1 MKRVTWK
8 RTVLILMAAVLLFGM
23 TANLVLA
30 DDGLTPG
37 MDDAAQNSGNSN
49 FIDYRDNYAL
59 DTEKISFFKNPMA
72 TTFDGAAN
80 GLFALQ
86 KGLATI
92 QIYLFQI
99 ALEAN
104 ILDLLEQFITPFID
118 SMRTIIFEGFSVFF
132 ISLCALLLLV
142 KLAANRQ
149 AQAISGLLQILLV
162 VTLAFIFYNH
172 PVEMMKMAGDV
183 TNEISDAVLEGPY
196 NAINVSGANTS
207 MEGKVAALVW
217 NVMVHKPWQTAE
229 FGSIETAEA
238 YEDDILKYT
247 PESDERKE
255 LVKKL
260 AEEEGLFSK
269 SVSHQLE
276 RIFTLLVLGTLNLLI
291 FLFLTAFCVLI
302 VGYQFLTLGY
312 MMLGVFV
319 FMLAL
324 IPYFGTEI
332 VKRWALRIASAC
344 GTKILLSFILSLLLV
359 FMDAMYKFIDTE
371 GLLYTLFM
379 IIIII
384 SMIYIKRKEILG
396 LFTDFRANNITISGT
411 YQTMHR
417 ALDKDLNMV
426 HNLNNIYSMR
436 KQDKQEPALHLGDN
450 QQNGSGKSPYG
461 QSSYNGLNGYSGDR
475 FGPAGHDQREG
486 GRSGGRSSMDYVR
499 SDMDPSGHVHGA
511 AGSDLKTAIQDMSR
525 YLKRAEEML
534 QKHYE
539 KSKTDSE
546 ESAERK
552 GGAPEYGAFVRRTDA
567 VRSLGAGQ
575 FDQRDISALAR
586 MMKNVEQRGGNIDS
600 VRVGGRTEVSASTRR
615 PANLFDRSAI
625 SGEAEHGAG
634 PSVAP
639 AAQKRMKLGINY
651 FRENFGEEKGEEFFD
666 AMSRKYDS
674 LTVAG
679 FGSTEKLSYA
689 QVQRQLKEKEKA
701 DQNQKK
707 AAAHGGGGQA
717 INMRDI
723 AAANMEE
730 SGDDHGR

>member
-1 MKRVTWK
+1 MKRGTCK
-8 RTVLILMAAVLLFGM
+8 RAVLLLITAMLLFVAM
-23 TANLVLA
+23 ANLAFA
-30 DDGLTPG
+30 DDALTPG
-37 MDDAAQNSGNSN
+37 MDDAAESSGDSN
-49 FIDYRDNYAL
+49 FIEYRDNYIL
-59 DTEKISFFKNPMA
+59 DTEKISFFKNPMS

-80 GLFALQ
+80 GLFTLQ

-104 ILDLLEQFITPFID
+104 IQDLLEQFITPFID

-132 ISLCALLLLV
+132 ISLCALLLLI

-162 VTLAFIFYNH
+162 VTLAFVFYNH
-172 PVEMMKMAGDV
+172 PVEMMQMAGDV
-183 TNEISDAVLEGPY
+183 TNEVSDAVLEGPY
-196 NAINVSGANTS
+196 SAINGSGTSTS

-229 FGSIETAEA
+229 FGSIETAET
-238 YEDDILKYT
+238 YEDDILKYA

-269 SVSHQLE
+269 SLSHQLE

-332 VKRWALRIASAC
+332 VKRWALRIAAAC
-344 GTKILLSFILSLLLV
+344 GTKILLAFILSLLLV
-359 FMDAMYKFIDTE
+359 FMDAMYSFIDTE

-379 IIIII
+379 IIVIIG
-384 SMIYIKRKEILG
+384 MIYTKRKEILG
-396 LFTDFRANNITISGT
+396 LFTDFRANNMSVAGT

-417 ALDKDLNMV
+417 ALDQDLNMV
-426 HNLNNIYSMR
+426 HNLNNLYSM
-436 KQDKQEPALHLGDN
+436 KKQERQDP
-450 QQNGSGKSPYG
+450 
-461 QSSYNGLNGYSGDR
+461 GLYSGDTS
-475 FGPAGHDQREG
+475 QRD
-486 GRSGGRSSMDYVR
+486 RGRSSYRQSGNYDYHSDSSGYDQRPSLGTGSRYSMDVAR
-499 SDMDPSGHVHGA
+499 NDMDPKDYMQRA
-511 AGSDLKTAIQDMSR
+511 RSDEFKATAQDMSR
-525 YLKRAEEML
+525 YFKRAEEML
-534 QKHYE
+534 QKYYE
-539 KSKTDSE
+539 KSKTESE
-546 ESAERK
+546 ETAERK
-552 GGAPEYGAFVRRTDA
+552 GKGPEYGDFVRRTNA

-575 FDQRDISALAR
+575 FDQRDVSALAR
-586 MMKNVEQRGGNIDS
+586 MMANVERKGGNLES
-600 VRVGGRTEVSASTRR
+600 VHVGGKNISSAAARR

-625 SGEAEHGAG
+625 SGEADPGAG
-634 PSVAP
+634 SASVP
-639 AAQKRMKLGINY
+639 AAQKRVKLGIEY
-651 FRENFGEEKGEEFFD
+651 FRDNFGEEKGEEFFD

-674 LTVAG
+674 FTVAG
-679 FGSTEKLSYA
+679 FGSAEKLSYA
-689 QVQRQLKEKEKA
+689 QVQRQLKEKEKVY
-701 DQNQKK
+701 QTQKK
-707 AAAHGGGGQA
+707 AAAHGENGQA

-723 AAANMEE
+723 ASNRAEE
-730 SGDDHGR
+730 TGEDHGR